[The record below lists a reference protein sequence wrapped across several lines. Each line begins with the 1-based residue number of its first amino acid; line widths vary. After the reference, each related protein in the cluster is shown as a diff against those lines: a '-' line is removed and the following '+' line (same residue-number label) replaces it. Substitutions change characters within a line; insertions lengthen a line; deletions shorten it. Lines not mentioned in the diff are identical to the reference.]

1 MSPKGANLKSALLCL
16 SLVALA
22 PAMAADAPALY
33 QKHCAECHNAQRLGG
48 MGPALLPGNLKR
60 LRKKAAVD
68 VISNGRI
75 ATQMQIATESAGQA
89 VPTPSQFSAMSRRR
103 SSGGTPSAA

>member
-33 QKHCAECHNAQRLGG
+33 QNRPCCREISSDCA
-48 MGPALLPGNLKR
+48 KR
-60 LRKKAAVD
+60 R
-68 VISNGRI
+68 
-75 ATQMQIATESAGQA
+75 Q
-89 VPTPSQFSAMSRRR
+89 
-103 SSGGTPSAA
+103 